1 MSSKFLMQMQPWFGQ
16 EERNAL
22 NEYMSGDV
30 FLTEFKKTWEFEKA
44 LAGFTKAR
52 SCIAVNNGT
61 VSLSVAALALGISPS
76 DEVIVPN
83 YTMIA
88 SANAFRML
96 GCEIRFCDVEKE
108 SLCIDI
114 NNLLVVLH

>member
-16 EERNAL
+16 EERDAL

-44 LAGFTKAR
+44 LAGFTKAK

-61 VSLSVAALALGISPS
+61 VSPIGSGFSLGYMS
-76 DEVIVPN
+76 
-83 YTMIA
+83 
-88 SANAFRML
+88 FR
-96 GCEIRFCDVEKE
+96 
-108 SLCIDI
+108 
-114 NNLLVVLH
+114 